1 MVEHPVGEAG
11 EGPYGVA
18 VTRDGAVWFT
28 LVHGGRV
35 GRRSPDGS
43 VAYLSLGD
51 GAQPSLLAGATES
64 SVWVT
69 DATGNRLLHL
79 GSDGSGGGD
88 GDGIAVLGTVA
99 VPTPGAQPF
108 GVVALDDGTAW
119 FTELGADALG
129 RIDILGRVDEFP
141 VGREG
146 SSVSMIATSGHSLWF
161 TLNAAGAV
169 GHVRGGDAAI
179 AFTELPRIPSG
190 PVGIAVAENGAVWV
204 AQILADSLA
213 RIARNGTL
221 TEFALEA
228 GAKPHALAA
237 DPNGGVWATLWG
249 SDQLAHMT
257 DDGELTTHDL
267 PPAQSEP
274 HGLAVAPGGSVW
286 VALESGALAEFVP
299 EAGRA
304 QGSRDVHTRRV

>member
-1 MVEHPVGEAG
+1 VTVVGIAEHPVGEPG

-35 GRRSPDGS
+35 GRRDPDGT
-43 VAYLSLGD
+43 VAYASLGD
-51 GAQPSLLAGATES
+51 ASQPSQLAAATES

-69 DATGNRLLHL
+69 DTTGNRLVHL
-79 GSDGSGGGD
+79 GAGTASGAGSAT
-88 GDGIAVLGTVA
+88 GIVELGSVS

-146 SSVSMIATSGHSLWF
+146 SFVSMIAASGDSLWF

-169 GHVRGGDAAI
+169 GHVRGGDSAI

-190 PVGIAVAENGAVWV
+190 PVGIAVGEDGAVWV
-204 AQILADSLA
+204 AEILADAVA
-213 RIARNGTL
+213 RIPRRGEL
-221 TEFALEA
+221 TEFAFDP
-228 GAKPHALAA
+228 GAKPHAVAA
-237 DPNGGVWATLWG
+237 DPAGGVWVTLWG
-249 SDQLAHMT
+249 ANQVAHVS
-257 DDGELTTHDL
+257 DDGTIVSHDL
-267 PPAQSEP
+267 PTPDSEP
-274 HGLAVAPGGSVW
+274 HGLAVTPDGTLW
-286 VALESGALAEFVP
+286 IALETGALA
-299 EAGRA
+299 
-304 QGSRDVHTRRV
+304 QLTRTR

>member
-1 MVEHPVGEAG
+1 
-11 EGPYGVA
+11 
-18 VTRDGAVWFT
+18 
-28 LVHGGRV
+28 
-35 GRRSPDGS
+35 
-43 VAYLSLGD
+43 
-51 GAQPSLLAGATES
+51 
-64 SVWVT
+64 
-69 DATGNRLLHL
+69 
-79 GSDGSGGGD
+79 
-88 GDGIAVLGTVA
+88 
-99 VPTPGAQPF
+99 
-108 GVVALDDGTAW
+108 
-119 FTELGADALG
+119 GADALG

-141 VGREG
+141 VAREG
-146 SSVSMIATSGHSLWF
+146 SSVSMIATSGDSLWF

-249 SDQLAHMT
+249 SDQLAHVT

-299 EAGRA
+299 EA
-304 QGSRDVHTRRV
+304 

>member
-1 MVEHPVGEAG
+1 MSVTIVEHPVGEPG

-35 GRRSPDGS
+35 GRRTPDGE
-43 VAYLSLGD
+43 VAYLSLGE
-51 GAQPSLLAGATES
+51 GAQPSLLAAATES
-64 SVWVT
+64 TVWVT
-69 DATGNRLLHL
+69 DTTGNRLLHL
-79 GSDGSGGGD
+79 GLESDGT
-88 GDGIAVLGTVA
+88 GIAVLGTTA
-99 VPTPGAQPF
+99 VPTPDAQPF

-129 RIDILGRVDEFP
+129 RIDILGRVEEFP

-146 SSVSMIATSGHSLWF
+146 SFVSMIAASGDSLWF

-204 AQILADSLA
+204 AQILTDALA
-213 RIARNGTL
+213 RIARDGTL
-221 TEFALEA
+221 AEFPFEP
-228 GAKPHALAA
+228 GSKPHAVAA
-237 DPNGGVWATLWG
+237 DPVGGVWVTLWG
-249 SDQLAHMT
+249 TDQLANVA
-257 DDGELTTHDL
+257 DDGTITLHDL
-267 PPAQSEP
+267 PTTESEP
-274 HGLAVAPGGSVW
+274 HGVAVASDGTVW
-286 VALESGALAEFVP
+286 VALESGALAEV
-299 EAGRA
+299 ARA
-304 QGSRDVHTRRV
+304 